1 MREVVALGM
10 IPSSGTGGTGGNP
23 ELPPPQSYTILLSIG
38 LVVVLSQGFILALRV
53 AGHQTV
59 YNIAPR

>member
-10 IPSSGTGGTGGNP
+10 IPSGGTGGNP
-23 ELPPPQSYTILLSIG
+23 ELPPAPQSYTILLSIG